1 MILAEPA
8 ASTRIVC
15 STGAVDGVPPSRPAV
30 PARHRRA
37 HTIGDTIVNG
47 APASGAGGSVDDTMD
62 RITSTGLAR
71 QTLGGVE
78 YEVQRIGF
86 ARWFTR
92 TQTRRILTERA
103 QHEGWELWRLRRYRD
118 GSREAWLRRRIIRA
132 RLTVFV

>member
-1 MILAEPA
+1 M
-8 ASTRIVC
+8 
-15 STGAVDGVPPSRPAV
+15 
-30 PARHRRA
+30 
-37 HTIGDTIVNG
+37 
-47 APASGAGGSVDDTMD
+47 DDTMD

-71 QTLGGVE
+71 QTPGGVE

-103 QHEGWELWRLRRYRD
+103 QHEGWELWRLRRYWD